1 MNDEVSAGWYADPT
15 GRSDHR
21 YWDGSDWTDH
31 VARGGE
37 QALDPVDGRAEDP
50 TRPVVAEPR
59 DTATPDGG
67 PSVTVEQLAQAE
79 ANGSFGMPGTISA
92 PTSGRRW
99 VWPVVAVVA
108 LFAGVGIGAAAGTDQ
123 SKIDDVNRRLAST
136 SRELRTV
143 RQERDAALRRVN
155 DRNSKQRAEEAATAA
170 AAAKQE
176 AADRKEVDDALAEQ
190 KRLADEAAAQQ
201 AQAAA
206 AEALRNKIDGDGVY
220 AIGTDKNPGRYK
232 TTGSPT
238 GCYWQISPDPNGS
251 DIVEND
257 FGDGVAYAQISPGQ
271 FFQTKGCGSWDRVG

>member
-21 YWDGSDWTDH
+21 YWDGSAWTDH
-31 VARGGE
+31 VARDGE
-37 QALDPVDGRAEDP
+37 QALDPVDGGAEDP
-50 TRPVVAEPR
+50 TRPVVAQPQES
-59 DTATPDGG
+59 AV
-67 PSVTVEQLAQAE
+67 SNEVISATVEQPAQPV
-79 ANGSFGMPGTISA
+79 ANESSGIPASNVATA
-92 PTSGRRW
+92 SGRRW
-99 VWPVVAVVA
+99 VWPVVAVA
-108 LFAGVGIGAAAGTDQ
+108 TLLAGLGIGAAAGTDQ

-170 AAAKQE
+170 AKAKQE
-176 AADRKEVDDALAEQ
+176 AADRKKVDDALAEQ

-251 DIVEND
+251 DIIEND
-257 FGDGVAYAQISPGQ
+257 FGDGVAYAQVSPGQ

>member
-1 MNDEVSAGWYADPT
+1 MNDGVSAGWYTDPT

-37 QALDPVDGRAEDP
+37 QALDPVDGGAGDP
-50 TRPVVAEPR
+50 TRPVMARPPESPGSDEGVSA
-59 DTATPDGG
+59 
-67 PSVTVEQLAQAE
+67 TVEQPAQTAAIE
-79 ANGSFGMPGTISA
+79 PSVMPVTVPA
-92 PTSGRRW
+92 PTAGRRW

-108 LFAGVGIGAAAGTDQ
+108 LFAGVGIGTAAGTDQ
-123 SKIDDVNRRLAST
+123 SKINDVNRRLAST

-155 DRNSKQRAEEAATAA
+155 DRISKQRAEEAATAA
-170 AAAKQE
+170 AKAKQE
-176 AADRKEVDDALAEQ
+176 AADRKKVDDALAEQ

-206 AEALRNKIDGDGVY
+206 AEALRNTIDSDGVY

-251 DIVEND
+251 DILEND
-257 FGDGVAYAQISPGQ
+257 FGDGVAYAQVSSGQ
-271 FFQTKGCGSWDRVG
+271 FFQTKGCGSWERVG